1 MLDGH
6 TLPLPWDSGSEPDR
20 EYPLRRSPR
29 ARRITARVHHD
40 GRAEIVAPLRAPR
53 HAVEDFVR
61 RHRAWIESRQ
71 SLAIARRP
79 PPQPFPPPRIEF
91 QAFGETWRLHL
102 SGGDGRL
109 RAHPRPGGWLELSGQ
124 APSRIELAQA
134 LRRFLRA
141 RVEARV
147 RTWLD
152 QLALEGGFA
161 YAGLSVRL
169 QRTRWGSCSAR
180 GHLSINAAIAFQRPE
195 VARYLLCHELAHT
208 RELNHSPRYWRIVE
222 AMCPDWRALD
232 REMTRE
238 GWRRVPDWVL
248 GEPR

>member
-6 TLPLPWDSGSEPDR
+6 TLPLPWDSSSDPDR
-20 EYPLRRSPR
+20 DYALRRSPR
-29 ARRITARVHHD
+29 ARRISARVHHD
-40 GRAEIVAPLRAPR
+40 GRAEIVAPLRAPK

-71 SLAIARRP
+71 SQAIARRP
-79 PPQPFPPPRIEF
+79 PAQPFPPSRIALD
-91 QAFGETWRLHL
+91 AFGENWRLHL
-102 SGGDGRL
+102 SGGSGRL
-109 RAHPRPGGWLELSGQ
+109 RARPQPGGLLELSGQ
-124 APSRIELAQA
+124 GATRSNLAQA
-134 LRRFLRA
+134 LRAFLRA

-147 RTWLD
+147 GTWLD
-152 QLALEGGFA
+152 ELALEGGFTHG
-161 YAGLSVRL
+161 GLSVRL

-180 GHLSINAAIAFQRPE
+180 GRISINAAIAFQRPE

-208 RELNHSPRYWRIVE
+208 RELNHSSRYWRIVE
-222 AMCPDWRALD
+222 AVCADWRELD